1 MKADVNARALTM
13 PECYKK
19 AVIYQLFLRAFHPRG
34 TLQAATGM
42 LDELADLGV
51 DIVYLCPIAA
61 ADEDMRQEFW
71 SDRQKA
77 SGIENP
83 KNPYRIKD
91 YFAIYEEY
99 GTDEDL
105 RAFVRKAHRLG
116 LKVLLDL
123 VYFHC
128 GPTAVFIQ
136 EHPDYVRHTES
147 GEIDCGDWH
156 FPKLNFDNPEL
167 REYLYQNMEY
177 FIREFDV
184 DGYRCDVGAACPLD
198 FWVEGRRR
206 IDALKKDLFMLNEA
220 DNPAYLVDAFE
231 ADYGWK
237 HWHVPLLKVMSGEL
251 PACDLVKS
259 WTDYAETAPNGSK
272 CILSIDNHDHAND
285 AYDDRYETRFGTR
298 AIEAALFLNMT
309 MEGIPFLYNGYEV
322 CDDNRHSIYGNRFLG
337 RGMTVNWANGFTPK
351 GKARYAFLRRMIRL
365 RHGNPALWDGELQW
379 NPCGC
384 KEHVL
389 SFCRIT
395 PEQRIFVVVNMSG
408 EAIRTEVFSKI
419 DGDIKIL
426 EHRDAAVQIQDNVML
441 DLLPHGFVMFEY

>member
-19 AVIYQLFLRAFHPRG
+19 AVIYQLFLRAFHPREHCRQRRACWTNWRIWVW
-34 TLQAATGM
+34 TLCTFAPLLLRTRICAKNF
-42 LDELADLGV
+42 GV
-51 DIVYLCPIAA
+51 TVK
-61 ADEDMRQEFW
+61 
-71 SDRQKA
+71 KA

-91 YFAIYEEY
+91 YFAIDEEY

-365 RHGNPALWDGELQW
+365 RHGIPPFGTANSNGIPA
-379 NPCGC
+379 
-384 KEHVL
+384 
-389 SFCRIT
+389 
-395 PEQRIFVVVNMSG
+395 
-408 EAIRTEVFSKI
+408 
-419 DGDIKIL
+419 
-426 EHRDAAVQIQDNVML
+426 DAKSMC
-441 DLLPHGFVMFEY
+441 